1 MDESDNPI
9 TPIFSCMPSPGQYH
23 LHTYAPTDNIL
34 YNIGPHCLL
43 NAGRALGLSD
53 EPWMSLM
60 PLAAIHSHSL
70 DLVE

>member
-34 YNIGPHCLL
+34 YNIGL
-43 NAGRALGLSD
+43 NACLMQAEPLGSQ
-53 EPWMSLM
+53 MSLG
-60 PLAAIHSHSL
+60 
-70 DLVE
+70 